1 MNFDI
6 TVDDTKGVRIFPL
19 QNFLGFVKVQHFGFC
34 TYLAITGVDFNVNFW
49 RENSNNLQNNVT
61 RFDLWNDVR

>member
-49 RENSNNLQNNVT
+49 REN
-61 RFDLWNDVR
+61 FAE